1 MSEGSKVNHP
11 SHYNS
16 LKRETID
23 ILYDFLSDEEYKG
36 FLKGNVL
43 KYMHRY
49 QFKNGVEDLQKAK
62 WYLEELLR
70 IETEAESL
78 KETN

>member
-1 MSEGSKVNHP
+1 MSEGSRVNHP

-16 LKRETID
+16 LGKETID
-23 ILYDFLSDEEYKG
+23 ILYDFLSNDEYKG

-49 QFKNGVEDLQKAK
+49 KFKNGVEDLEKAK

-70 IETEAESL
+70 IETQFVDS
-78 KETN
+78 N